1 MIKVSGHI
9 ITPDI
14 FPDKTQQVWKLP
26 AEVLSST
33 RIDWQY
39 EGDHELITLAQLT
52 DLMLVES
59 DNMNR
64 PVVHIDFLP
73 YGRQDKDISNMSTFG
88 LSTFMRMLAC
98 MRIGGVVTVDVHSDV
113 AKTTAI
119 REGLNFI
126 SIFPYAEISNAI
138 KASESDVLCFPDK
151 GAMARYHRHF
161 DQPAVYCEKVRDQL
175 TSEILGLELVST
187 IDING
192 KNLLIVDDI
201 IDGGATFIRVSK
213 LLMSS
218 GASKVSL
225 YGSHAICSK
234 GVDILHEAGIK
245 EIYSLQGLKSKRG
258 KVE

>member
-1 MIKVSGHI
+1 MIKVAGHI

-26 AEVLSST
+26 TEVLSAT

-126 SIFPYAEISNAI
+126 SVFPYAEISNAI
-138 KASESDVLCFPDK
+138 KASESEVLCFPDK

-175 TSEILGLELVST
+175 TSEILSLELKSE
-187 IDING
+187 IDITG
-192 KNLLIVDDI
+192 KNVIIIDDI
-201 IDGGATFIRVSK
+201 CDGGRTFIEVTK
-213 LLMSS
+213 LLR
-218 GASKVSL
+218 SKTVGRVTLYVSH
-225 YGSHAICSK
+225 GIFSK
-234 GVDILHEAGIK
+234 GTKILLDSGIDML
-245 EIYSLQGLKSKRG
+245 YTLRG

>member
-1 MIKVSGHI
+1 MIKVAGHI

-26 AEVLSST
+26 TEVLSAT

-98 MRIGGVVTVDVHSDV
+98 MRIGGVITVDVHSDV

-126 SIFPYAEISNAI
+126 SVFPYAEISNAI
-138 KASESDVLCFPDK
+138 KASESEVLCFPDK

-161 DQPAVYCEKVRDQL
+161 DHPAVYCEKVRDQL
-175 TSEILGLELVST
+175 TSEILSLELKSE
-187 IDING
+187 IDIAG
-192 KNLLIVDDI
+192 KNVIIIDDI
-201 IDGGATFIRVSK
+201 CDGGRTFIEVTK
-213 LLMSS
+213 LLR
-218 GASKVSL
+218 SKNVGRVTLYVSH
-225 YGSHAICSK
+225 GIFSK
-234 GVDILHEAGIK
+234 GTKILLDSGIDML
-245 EIYSLQGLKSKRG
+245 YTLRG

>member
-1 MIKVSGHI
+1 MIKVAGHI

-26 AEVLSST
+26 AEVISAT
-33 RIDWQY
+33 RIDWKY

-88 LSTFMRMLAC
+88 LNTFMRILAC
-98 MRIGGVVTVDVHSDV
+98 MRIGGIVTVDVHSDV

-126 SIFPYAEISNAI
+126 SVFPYAEISNAI
-138 KASESDVLCFPDK
+138 KASESEVLCFPDK
-151 GAMARYHRHF
+151 GAMARYYRHF

-175 TSEILGLELVST
+175 TSEILSLELKSE
-187 IDING
+187 IDITG
-192 KNLLIVDDI
+192 KNVIIIDDI
-201 IDGGATFIRVSK
+201 CDGGRTFIEVTK
-213 LLMSS
+213 LLR
-218 GASKVSL
+218 SKNVGRVTLYVSH
-225 YGSHAICSK
+225 GIFSK
-234 GVDILHEAGIK
+234 GTKILLDSGIDML
-245 EIYSLQGLKSKRG
+245 YTLRG